1 MMRKVIDRNIVLL
14 GLTSFFT
21 DVSSEMIM
29 KVFPLF
35 LESIGAGGAIIGIVE
50 GVAESVSS
58 LLKIFSGYF
67 SDRFRSR
74 KWFAFIGYTESAIT
88 KIFLQFISTPYGAFW
103 IRAIERIG
111 KGIRTSPRDAL
122 ISSYANEKNR
132 GLYFGFHRALD
143 TFGAVLGPLLGIFI
157 LRKFGLSNFKVVFKF
172 SLIPAF
178 LAIFI
183 MLFVKEREF
192 KNILKENKGNSKF
205 NLGKRFY
212 FYIFAVTLFTIGNSS
227 DAFITIYA
235 GTFSLSS
242 TIILF
247 MWTINALVYATFSI
261 PLGVLSDRIGRKRT
275 IILGYTIYG
284 ISYLGFALTKNA
296 SFLYLVFMLY
306 GIYYAFSEGSQRAF
320 VADLVADES
329 ARGTAYGIYNFGVGI
344 MALPASLI
352 AGFLYQYIAPKAPF
366 YLGGIVALISSFLI
380 IFV

>member
-1 MMRKVIDRNIVLL
+1 MRKVIDRNVVLL

-21 DVSSEMIM
+21 DVSSEMIT

-157 LRKFGLSNFKVVFKF
+157 LRKFGLSNFKIVFKF
-172 SLIPAF
+172 ALVPAF

-235 GTFSLSS
+235 GTFNLPS

-261 PLGVLSDRIGRKRT
+261 PLGVLSDRIGRKRA

-306 GIYYAFSEGSQRAF
+306 GMYYAFSEGSQRAF

-352 AGFLYQYIAPKAPF
+352 AGFLYQYIAPKALF